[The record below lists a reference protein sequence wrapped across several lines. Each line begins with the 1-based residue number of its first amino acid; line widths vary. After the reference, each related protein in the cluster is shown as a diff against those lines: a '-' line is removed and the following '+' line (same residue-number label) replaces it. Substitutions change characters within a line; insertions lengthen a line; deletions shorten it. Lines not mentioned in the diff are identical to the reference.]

1 MLSSPN
7 VMAIYKSRVQT
18 PIFLFQLLTPLQS
31 GGKEWQRLISRMYN
45 AKEAIKK
52 ISRMGLMA
60 QKYSKELS
68 NKILVQKGVNLSRNE
83 SQGNDVA
90 HLLLPNLVLHLDE
103 ERREIRSQV
112 NKSEG
117 EDLLVPLRLHPLLIP
132 LALRVRK
139 KTKKPRGSTLY

>member
-1 MLSSPN
+1 
-7 VMAIYKSRVQT
+7 MAEVNLKDVQCKRSDQK
-18 PIFLFQLLTPLQS
+18 IRRMALT
-31 GGKEWQRLISRMYN
+31 
-45 AKEAIKK
+45 
-52 ISRMGLMA
+52 A
-60 QKYSKELS
+60 QKWSKELP
-68 NKILVQKGVNLSRNE
+68 NKILVQKEVNLSRNE
-83 SQGNDVA
+83 RQGNDVA

-103 ERREIRSQV
+103 ERREVRSQV